1 MKNFEDRAKEIFE
14 ETQAKQARIAKK
26 IILGVLSGMGFV
38 FAILGTVFLA
48 MDDLYKEIGKIGI
61 VFLPMGLAFIALGII
76 LFLAIP
82 TKYSYDKY
90 KVRVQRYGY
99 LDNFAMAA
107 KIAELEAR
115 IDELEKKNNN

>member
-48 MDDLYKEIGKIGI
+48 MDDLYKEIGI

-90 KVRVQRYGY
+90 KVRVQKYGY
-99 LDNFAMAA
+99 LNNFAMAA
-107 KIAELEAR
+107 KIDELEAR
-115 IDELEKKNNN
+115 IDELEKKNDN